1 MSFDLADLFEVNLSP
16 GDLLFTVYRFD
27 GFHDGVPHFA
37 KEAKLGMT
45 VLGECFQ
52 ELVGT
57 EPRNERLWSDL
68 VNLGKGILYPE
79 GGGLDGARIAVSD
92 TVRDVAEIDSDTIA
106 IYPESDRLRYVLND
120 NSPAFTTRRVATH
133 TGKSI
138 HIAKSMLRN
147 CVLGGEAIWFGRTCC
162 NAHSYVE
169 TRMRKI
175 SLKNVT
181 P

>member
-27 GFHDGVPHFA
+27 GFHDGVPRFA

-52 ELVGT
+52 EQLGT

-68 VNLGKGILYPE
+68 VHFGKGILYPE

-92 TVRDVAEIDSDTIA
+92 TARDIAEIDSDTIA
-106 IYPESDRLRYVLND
+106 IYPDSDRLRYVLND
-120 NSPAFTTRRVATH
+120 NSPAFTARRIAGY

-138 HIAKSMLRN
+138 HITKHMLKN
-147 CVLGGEAIWFGRTCC
+147 CGLGGEVVWFGRNHCK
-162 NAHSYVE
+162 AHSYVE
-169 TRMRKI
+169 TRIRKI
-175 SLKNVT
+175 SFKNAT